1 MAINDATLSSDVF
14 TTVRSVIVNAVPKI
28 TYTDKSAASK
38 TKTASVLA
46 QYNDKTPSAPQIVIL
61 PSDVSEDSWRFG
73 GTEGKKFINV
83 MLECYYTTTLGVDQL
98 ADTIKAAIKT
108 ACENQ
113 TISGMELVGISENYA
128 FVNPGDMKFHLK
140 TLTFTFDRE

>member
-1 MAINDATLSSDVF
+1 
-14 TTVRSVIVNAVPKI
+14 
-28 TYTDKSAASK
+28 
-38 TKTASVLA
+38 
-46 QYNDKTPSAPQIVIL
+46 
-61 PSDVSEDSWRFG
+61 
-73 GTEGKKFINV
+73 
-83 MLECYYTTTLGVDQL
+83 LECYYTTTLGVDQL

-140 TLTFTFDRE
+140 TLTLTFDRE